1 MSWEFSRVLFL
12 SRITIDRFS
21 ACFLSCSPR
30 CSEPAQGLLTSSLSR
45 MPKLMK
51 WRWIHFSLW
60 RKNILTRTVSLL
72 YFWEDGS
79 GTRTAARAVFV
90 PSTHTLGSF
99 PRTRGGFGKVQPPRQ
114 GRTLSSLVFFL
125 FSVLHFSS
133 HSPSSPSPHHRVTFF
148 PKGSFNCNFKMTKRQ
163 YPLHRTCVHCSCVHP
178 AHHCGDMR

>member
-79 GTRTAARAVFV
+79 GCSTNSFH
-90 PSTHTLGSF
+90 SIKTHTSLITKNSGWVWDGTASPAGENTLFICFLSVFRPPFFFTLPIF
-99 PRTRGGFGKVQPPRQ
+99 P
-114 GRTLSSLVFFL
+114 
-125 FSVLHFSS
+125 FSTSPCNIFSKGHFY
-133 HSPSSPSPHHRVTFF
+133 
-148 PKGSFNCNFKMTKRQ
+148 CNFKMTKRQ
-163 YPLHRTCVHCSCVHP
+163 YPLHRSCVHCSCVHL
-178 AHHCGDMR
+178 AHHCGDMI